1 MNAPMTKTP
10 TPPTPLNLE
19 AARSE
24 LRRLGCYGLA
34 AHAEALLTEPWLAR
48 VIEIESTERSRRSL
62 KRRLDNARLGAFK
75 PLADFDWDWPEK
87 CDRGAIEEL
96 FSLAFIEEAA
106 NVVFVGN
113 KGLGKTM
120 LVKNLAHQ
128 AVLHGQSARFTL
140 ASDMLH
146 DLAAQDSTLALGRR
160 LRRYTGPR
168 LLAIDE
174 VGYLSYDAR
183 YADLLF
189 EVVTRR
195 YESRRPLLVTT
206 NKVFGEWNQVFPN
219 ASCVGTLIDR
229 LVHRAEILALEGKS
243 YRLKEAEERAAQK
256 AKARSTPA
264 RKQR

>member
-1 MNAPMTKTP
+1 MTKTP
-10 TPPTPLNLE
+10 STPTPLNLE
-19 AARSE
+19 TARAQ

-34 AHAEALLTEPWLAR
+34 AHAETLLTEPWLAR
-48 VIEIESTERSRRSL
+48 VIEIEDTERSRRSL

-75 PLADFDWDWPEK
+75 PLADFDWDWPEQ
-87 CDRGAIEEL
+87 CDRAAIEEL

-160 LRRYTGPR
+160 LRRYTSPR

-195 YESRRPLLVTT
+195 YESHRPILVTT

-256 AKARSTPA
+256 AKARSAPA
-264 RKQR
+264 RKPR

>member
-1 MNAPMTKTP
+1 MTIPTTTP
-10 TPPTPLNLE
+10 SLNVE
-19 AARSE
+19 TVRSE

-34 AHAEALLTEPWLAR
+34 AHAETLLNEPWLAR
-48 VIEIESTERSRRSL
+48 VIEIEATERARRSL

-75 PLADFDWDWPEK
+75 PIADFDWDWPEK
-87 CDRGAIEEL
+87 CDRSAIEEL
-96 FSLAFIEEAA
+96 FSLAFLQEAA

-120 LVKNLAHQ
+120 LIKNLAHH
-128 AVLHGQSARFTL
+128 ALLNGLSARFTL

-174 VGYLSYDAR
+174 VGYLSYDTR

-189 EVVTRR
+189 EVITRR
-195 YESRRPLLVTT
+195 YESRRPVLVTT
-206 NKVFGEWNQVFPN
+206 NKVFSEWNQVFPN

-229 LVHRAEILALEGKS
+229 LVHRAEILTLEGES

-256 AKARSTPA
+256 AKARGATA
-264 RKQR
+264 VCKKR

>member
-1 MNAPMTKTP
+1 MNASMTTATTP
-10 TPPTPLNLE
+10 TNRNLE
-19 AARSE
+19 TARSE
-24 LRRLGCYGLA
+24 LRRLGFYGLL
-34 AHAEALLTEPWLAR
+34 AHAETLLNEPWLAR
-48 VIEIESTERSRRSL
+48 VIDIEDTARCARSL
-62 KRRLDNARLGAFK
+62 KRRLDNSRLGAFK
-75 PLADFDWDWPEK
+75 PIADFDWGWPDK
-87 CDRGAIEEL
+87 CDRSAIEEL
-96 FSLAFIEEAA
+96 FSLGFVEEAA
-106 NVVFVGN
+106 NVVLIGN

-120 LVKNLAHQ
+120 LLKNLAHQ
-128 AVLHGQSARFTL
+128 AVLHGHSARFTL

-146 DLAAQDSTLALGRR
+146 DLAAQDSTLTLARR
-160 LRRYTGPR
+160 LRRYTSPR

-195 YESRRPLLVTT
+195 YEQRRPILLTT

-229 LVHRAEILALEGKS
+229 LLHRAELVALEGKS

-256 AKARSTPA
+256 AKVRSAAA